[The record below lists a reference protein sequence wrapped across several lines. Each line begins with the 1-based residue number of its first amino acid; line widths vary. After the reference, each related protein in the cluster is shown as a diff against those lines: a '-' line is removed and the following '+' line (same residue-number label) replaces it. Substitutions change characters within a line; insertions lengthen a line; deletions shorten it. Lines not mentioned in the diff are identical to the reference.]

1 MLANDPAV
9 LDALLRQDL
18 YFFIIKTF
26 GTINGGRG
34 FLPNWHI
41 ELIADRLMR
50 VHRGEIKRLIICL
63 PPRNLKSISASVAFP
78 AWWMGRD
85 PSARIICASLG
96 TELAGK
102 LARDCRTVMMAPW
115 YQRIFATRLNPDK
128 LAEAEFETTQGGYR
142 LSPSVG
148 GALTGRGANLI
159 IIDDPIKPQDA
170 MSDLRRH
177 SLNQWYDTTLSSRL
191 DNKKDDA
198 IVIIMQRV
206 HVDDLV
212 AHVLEKGEWHVL
224 KLPAIAERN
233 ETFTLLNGKVVG
245 RRAGEPL
252 HIAREPLHVL
262 ETQRTDMGEFHFNTQ
277 YQQAPAPPGGNMI
290 KRKWFKFYDDP
301 PVWMFGDRIIVSWDV
316 AITSSD
322 RSDWSVGTVWHQR
335 GKQFYLLDVIRK
347 RLEFPELKRVVVDTA
362 AKFYRPSVLIED
374 VSIGTSLIQ
383 QLRAEGKIQVIAIRP
398 QGSKVDRMSAQ
409 SPVIESGSL
418 LLPRAAPWLDAYV
431 EELVAFPNG
440 RNDDQVDSTSQALNW
455 GDPARPRAGV
465 LSRGI
470 RF

>member
-1 MLANDPAV
+1 MLQNDPA
-9 LDALLRQDL
+9 LLSALLRQDL
-18 YFFIIKTF
+18 YSFIIKTF
-26 GTINGGRG
+26 GTVDGARG

-78 AWWMGRD
+78 AWALGRD

-128 LAEAEFETTQGGYR
+128 LAEAEFETTKGGCR
-142 LSPSVG
+142 LSLSVG

-170 MSDLRRH
+170 MSDLRRL

-212 AHVLEKGEWHVL
+212 AHVLEKGEWEVL
-224 KLPAIAERN
+224 NLPAIADKN
-233 ETFTLLNGKVVG
+233 ETFVLLNGKVVG

-262 ETQRTDMGEFHFNTQ
+262 EKQRRDMGEFHFNTQ

-290 KRKWFKFYDDP
+290 KRKWFMSYDDP
-301 PVWMFGDRIIVSWDV
+301 PVSMFGDRIIISWDV

-347 RLEFPELKRVVVDTA
+347 RMAFPELRRAVVDTA
-362 AKFYRPSVLIED
+362 NKFHRPVVLIED

-383 QLRAEGKIQVIAIRP
+383 QLKAEGKVRVIGIRP

-418 LLPRAAPWLDAYV
+418 LLPRSAPWLEAYLA
-431 EELVAFPNG
+431 ELVAFPTG
-440 RNDDQVDSTSQALNW
+440 KNDDQVDSTSQALNW
-455 GDPARPRAGV
+455 GDPAQPRCGV
-465 LSRGI
+465 LGKGI
-470 RF
+470 R